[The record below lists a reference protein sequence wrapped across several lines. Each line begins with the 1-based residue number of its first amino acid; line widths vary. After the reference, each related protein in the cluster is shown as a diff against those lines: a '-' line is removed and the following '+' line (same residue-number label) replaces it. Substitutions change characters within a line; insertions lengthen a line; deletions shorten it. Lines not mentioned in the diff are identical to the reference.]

1 MNNASIRT
9 RAPEPGQP
17 VSQSAWVCSS
27 RWARLDDRV
36 LRERP
41 EWYLEKERL
50 PPEQTVR
57 KKPGRQAFARR
68 QAQRFLGWLASAS
81 SWDSQPQC
89 TLRPEAASADEP
101 GSERSVLIA
110 GHHGALSALLPPDPA
125 AQPVE
130 GDKPPGLRNGE
141 VVRLALGITATQC
154 FWQRLP

>member
-1 MNNASIRT
+1 M
-9 RAPEPGQP
+9 PLP
-17 VSQSAWVCSS
+17 
-27 RWARLDDRV
+27 RWAQLDGRV

-68 QAQRFLGWLASAS
+68 QAQSLLNWLSSTS
-81 SWDSQPQC
+81 SWDGNDGQPQC
-89 TLRPEAASADEP
+89 LRPEAASADEP

-110 GHHGALSALLPPDPA
+110 GHNGALSALLPPDPA

-130 GDKPPGLRNGE
+130 GGKPPGLRNGE
-141 VVRLALGITATQC
+141 VVRLALVITATQC

>member
-1 MNNASIRT
+1 M
-9 RAPEPGQP
+9 
-17 VSQSAWVCSS
+17 CSS
-27 RWARLDDRV
+27 RWAQLDDRV

-68 QAQRFLGWLASAS
+68 QAQRFLGWLSSAS

-89 TLRPEAASADEP
+89 TLRPEAASTDEP

-110 GHHGALSALLPPDPA
+110 GHNGALSALLPPDPA

-130 GDKPPGLRNGE
+130 GGKPPGLRNGE
-141 VVRLALGITATQC
+141 VVRLALEITATQC
-154 FWQRLP
+154 FWQRDSPDRMRVHDH